1 MSADGHSLILL
12 FLSLSQA
19 QLDEQ
24 LSGLQT
30 LVASRRQRLEE
41 SIKLHQYLR
50 DVEELSTWLE
60 EKQQV
65 AASDDYGKD
74 LDHLLM
80 LQKKF
85 DDFRREVAN
94 NTSRYTTVNNTGR
107 KLIAEGESLAREAE
121 CVESVSISSFL
132 QIYSY
137 MYNYVHVYSC
147 EKCTH
152 VEVHD
157 S

>member
-1 MSADGHSLILL
+1 M
-12 FLSLSQA
+12 
-19 QLDEQ
+19 
-24 LSGLQT
+24 
-30 LVASRRQRLEE
+30 ASRRQRLEE

-107 KLIAEGESLAREAE
+107 KLIAEGESPAWGQNVLK
-121 CVESVSISSFL
+121 VLVIPVSC
-132 QIYSY
+132 
-137 MYNYVHVYSC
+137 NYIVTC
-147 EKCTH
+147 ICTCI
-152 VEVHD
+152 
-157 S
+157 

>member
-1 MSADGHSLILL
+1 M
-12 FLSLSQA
+12 
-19 QLDEQ
+19 
-24 LSGLQT
+24 
-30 LVASRRQRLEE
+30 ASRRQRLEE

-94 NTSRYTTVNNTGR
+94 NTSRYTTVNNFGR
-107 KLIAEGESLAREAE
+107 KLIAEGELPVWVQNM
-121 CVESVSISSFL
+121 CCLFQFTVS
-132 QIYSY
+132 
-137 MYNYVHVYSC
+137 MY
-147 EKCTH
+147 
-152 VEVHD
+152 
-157 S
+157 

>member
-1 MSADGHSLILL
+1 MFRKCLSNSPFAKIYHNSVIHCMYVHMYIQDVQLSSSHSSLHL
-12 FLSLSQA
+12 FQA

-24 LSGLQT
+24 LNGLQT
-30 LVASRRQRLEE
+30 LVSSRRQRLEE

-65 AASDDYGKD
+65 AASDDYGKE

-94 NTSRYTTVNNTGR
+94 NTSRYTTVNNFGR
-107 KLIAEGESLAREAE
+107 KLIAEGETFGLRDLH
-121 CVESVSISSFL
+121 I
-132 QIYSY
+132 
-137 MYNYVHVYSC
+137 
-147 EKCTH
+147 K
-152 VEVHD
+152 
-157 S
+157 

>member
-1 MSADGHSLILL
+1 MHASLIIVLCPPPLPISLCLL
-12 FLSLSQA
+12 QA

-30 LVASRRQRLEE
+30 LVSSRRQRLEE

-107 KLIAEGESLAREAE
+107 KLIAEGEPPVR
-121 CVESVSISSFL
+121 VIESAHSFDF
-132 QIYSY
+132 SF
-137 MYNYVHVYSC
+137 S
-147 EKCTH
+147 
-152 VEVHD
+152 
-157 S
+157 

>member
-1 MSADGHSLILL
+1 MS
-12 FLSLSQA
+12 
-19 QLDEQ
+19 
-24 LSGLQT
+24 
-30 LVASRRQRLEE
+30 SRRQRLEE

-107 KLIAEGESLAREAE
+107 KLIAEGELPGTLGNRK
-121 CVESVSISSFL
+121 CSFIRFQL
-132 QIYSY
+132 QMI
-137 MYNYVHVYSC
+137 C
-147 EKCTH
+147 K
-152 VEVHD
+152 
-157 S
+157 

>member
-1 MSADGHSLILL
+1 MYRHVVQPSSSHSSLLL
-12 FLSLSQA
+12 FQA

-24 LSGLQT
+24 LNGLQT
-30 LVASRRQRLEE
+30 LVSSRRQRLEE

-65 AASDDYGKD
+65 AASDDYGKE

-94 NTSRYTTVNNTGR
+94 NTSRYTTVNNFGR
-107 KLIAEGESLAREAE
+107 KLIAEG
-121 CVESVSISSFL
+121 V
-132 QIYSY
+132 
-137 MYNYVHVYSC
+137 
-147 EKCTH
+147 
-152 VEVHD
+152 
-157 S
+157 

>member
-1 MSADGHSLILL
+1 MAQRSSCTYTSYTYYDTKTATSADGCSVILL
-12 FLSLSQA
+12 FLPRSQA

-107 KLIAEGESLAREAE
+107 KLIAEGESLVWGAE
-121 CVESVSISSFL
+121 CVERVLVIPVSC
-132 QIYSY
+132 
-137 MYNYVHVYSC
+137 N
-147 EKCTH
+147 
-152 VEVHD
+152 
-157 S
+157 

>member
-1 MSADGHSLILL
+1 MAQRSSCTYVHIFILCYKDATSADCHSVILL
-12 FLSLSQA
+12 FLTRSQA

-107 KLIAEGESLAREAE
+107 KLIAEGESLAWGEE
-121 CVESVSISSFL
+121 CAESVS
-132 QIYSY
+132 
-137 MYNYVHVYSC
+137 
-147 EKCTH
+147 T
-152 VEVHD
+152 
-157 S
+157 